1 MHAGKNDDE
10 IQFPAVA
17 GKKGRTKS
25 ISWLGVNSDSIFWH
39 AS

>member
-17 GKKGRTKS
+17 GKKGRTNQNQ
-25 ISWLGVNSDSIFWH
+25 IPGLV
-39 AS
+39 